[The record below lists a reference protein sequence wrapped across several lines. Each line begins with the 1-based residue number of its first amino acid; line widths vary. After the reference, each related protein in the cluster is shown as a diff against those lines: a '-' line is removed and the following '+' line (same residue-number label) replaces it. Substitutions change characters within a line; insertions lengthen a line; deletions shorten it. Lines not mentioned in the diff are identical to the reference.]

1 MNKLIVSSILL
12 LVLDFIWIGGYMGGE
27 YKKMIRKIQG
37 SDMQVNIIYAILSYV
52 LMIIGLNFFVI
63 PNINKDNL
71 FNDSLKYG
79 FLFGIVLFGVYD
91 FTAGAVLKNWNLK
104 LAILDIL
111 WGGTVYFLAT
121 FLTFKILDYFEKKI
135 K

>member
-37 SDMQVNIIYAILSYV
+37 SDMQVNIIYALLSYV

-91 FTAGAVLKNWNLK
+91 FTVGAVLKNWNLK

-121 FLTFKILDYFEKKI
+121 FLTFKILDYFER
-135 K
+135 

>member
-37 SDMQVNIIYAILSYV
+37 SDMQVNSIYAILSYV

-121 FLTFKILDYFEKKI
+121 FLTFKILDYFER
-135 K
+135 